1 MESGYTPFPMLTL
14 KNIRKIYGIH
24 RVLEKVSF
32 SIGEGQKV
40 ALVGQN
46 GVGKSTLLKI
56 AAGLETF
63 EKGERI
69 VPNRCLL
76 GYLPQEVGALPD
88 ETLIAYLR
96 RMAGLAELEKEIK
109 RLEKHLDEEAILA
122 EFEAAEHDY
131 TRLGGYDFER
141 KARSILEGLF
151 LDHVGLNRPLSE
163 LSGGEKRKA
172 ALAGVLLRGVDILFL
187 DEPTNNL
194 DLPALLWLENYLK
207 RSKATCLI
215 ASHDRRFLDHVV
227 KKVVE
232 IDWFK
237 REAIMYTGGWS
248 EYAEMKAHA
257 FRRHKEQ
264 YRMQEAER
272 ERLLESMA
280 EKKEWV
286 IRVQEKAAPDND
298 KFTSNYK
305 KERATRKFDASAKAL
320 EGRQRRLDDIER
332 PLERPPLDIILQT
345 EKNDESSIVVQDLIF
360 GYPEDEGKKTY
371 RGGPVNLNIPL
382 GSRIAILGNNGVGK
396 STLLQTLT
404 GSLVPLSGTVTCGAQ
419 VKFGYLMQEHENI
432 IQSETPR
439 QLFKKRLP
447 DFDAFEV
454 SLMLSEYQFPP
465 DTLDSKIVY
474 LSPGERVR
482 LILALLSMLH
492 ANVLVLDEPT
502 NHLDLEAIEALEES
516 LAVYP
521 GTLLLVTHDR
531 LFLERVELPEKYVL
545 EAGTL
550 TRVMDYAAYE
560 AAALPQVKRV
570 LKRLEEKHGK

>member
-1 MESGYTPFPMLTL
+1 MLTL
-14 KNIRKIYGIH
+14 KNVRKIYGIR

-32 SIGEGQKV
+32 SLGEGQKV

-69 VPNRCLL
+69 VPNRALV
-76 GYLPQEVGALPD
+76 GYLPQETAALPD
-88 ETLIAYLR
+88 ETLIEYLR
-96 RMAGLAELEKEIK
+96 RMAGLAELETEM
-109 RLEKHLDEEAILA
+109 RQLGTRLDESEALA
-122 EFEAAEHDY
+122 QYEQVQADY

-141 KARSILEGLF
+141 KAKSVLGGLF
-151 LDHVGLNRPLSE
+151 LNHVGLSRPLAQ

-172 ALAGVLLRGVDILFL
+172 ALAGVLLRGVDLLFL

-194 DLPALLWLENYLK
+194 DLPALLWLEHYLK

-237 REAIMYTGGWS
+237 REAVMYTGGWS

-264 YRMQEAER
+264 YRMQEDER
-272 ERLLESMA
+272 VRLRASIA

-298 KFTSNYK
+298 KFTAHYK

-320 EGRQRRLDDIER
+320 QGRQKRLDDVEK
-332 PLERPPLDIILQT
+332 PLERVPLDIVLDT
-345 EKNDESSIVVQDLIF
+345 HSGTASSIVLKQLRF
-360 GYPEDEGKKTY
+360 GYQGGFA
-371 RGGPVNLNIPL
+371 GGPIDLAVSL
-382 GSRIAILGNNGVGK
+382 GDRIAILGNNGAGK
-396 STLLQTLT
+396 STLLQTIT
-404 GSLVPLSGTVTCGAQ
+404 GTLAPLSGEVSLGAE
-419 VKFGYLMQEHENI
+419 VVFGYLMQEHENI
-432 IQSETPR
+432 AQSETPR

-447 DFDAFEV
+447 DTPHDEIAHA
-454 SLMLSEYQFPP
+454 LSEFQFPP
-465 DTLDSKIVY
+465 DILDDKIFNF
-474 LSPGERVR
+474 SPGERVR
-482 LILALLSMLH
+482 LILALLSLLH

-502 NHLDLEAIEALEES
+502 NHLDLEAIEALEEA
-516 LAVYP
+516 LVEYP

-531 LFLERVELPEKYVL
+531 LFLERLELKHYLLAEGLLSPV
-545 EAGTL
+545 
-550 TRVMDYAAYE
+550 VDYTAYE
-560 AAALPQVKRV
+560 ATALPQVKRV

>member
-1 MESGYTPFPMLTL
+1 MLVL

-32 SIGEGQKV
+32 SLGEGQKV

-63 EKGERI
+63 EKGERT
-69 VPNRCLL
+69 VPNRCLV

-88 ETLIAYLR
+88 ETLIEYLR
-96 RMAGLAELEKEIK
+96 RMAGLAELEKEMK
-109 RLEKHLDEEAILA
+109 RLEKNLDEEAILA
-122 EFEAAEHDY
+122 QFELVQHDY
-131 TRLGGYDFER
+131 ERLGGYDFER
-141 KARSILEGLF
+141 KAKSILEGLF
-151 LDHVGLNRPLSE
+151 LSHVGLRRPLSE

-172 ALAGVLLRGVDILFL
+172 ALAGVLLRGVDILLL

-194 DLPALLWLENYLK
+194 DLPALLWLENYLR

-237 REAIMYTGGWS
+237 REAVMYTGGWS
-248 EYAEMKAHA
+248 EFAEMKAHA
-257 FRRHKEQ
+257 FRKHKEQ

-272 ERLLESMA
+272 ERLFESID

-286 IRVQEKAAPDND
+286 VRVKERKTPDHD
-298 KFTSNYK
+298 KLTANFK
-305 KERATRKFDASAKAL
+305 KERAIRKFDGAATAL
-320 EGRQRRLDDIER
+320 QGREKRLDGVER
-332 PLERPPLDIILQT
+332 PLERPPLDIVLTT
-345 EKNDESSIVVQDLIF
+345 EKNEDSSIFLKKLVF
-360 GYPEDEGKKTY
+360 GYAEKKGGTKPFQ
-371 RGGPVNLNIPL
+371 GGPIDLEIPL
-382 GSRIAILGNNGVGK
+382 GARIAILGNNGVGK
-396 STLLQTLT
+396 STLLQTIT
-404 GSLVPLSGTVTCGAQ
+404 GTLPPLEGELVCGKQ
-419 VKFGYLMQEHENI
+419 IVFGYLMQEHENI
-432 IQSETPR
+432 SQALTPR
-439 QLFKKRLP
+439 ELFKKRLMN
-447 DFDAFEV
+447 FDAYEV
-454 SLMLSEYQFPP
+454 ALQLTEFQFSP
-465 DTLDSKIVY
+465 DVLDDKIKY

-516 LAVYP
+516 LALYP
-521 GTLLLVTHDR
+521 GTILLVTHDR
-531 LFLERVELPEKYVL
+531 LFLERLQLTQSYLL
-545 EAGTL
+545 EDGQLSVVA
-550 TRVMDYAAYE
+550 DYATYE
-560 AAALPQVKRV
+560 KEALSKVTRV

>member
-1 MESGYTPFPMLTL
+1 MLTL
-14 KNIRKIYGIH
+14 KNVRKIYGIH

-56 AAGLETF
+56 AAGMESF
-63 EKGERI
+63 ERGERI
-69 VPNRCLL
+69 VPNRCLV
-76 GYLPQEVGALPD
+76 GYLPQETGALPD
-88 ETLIAYLR
+88 ETLIEYLR
-96 RMAGLAELEKEIK
+96 RMAGLEELEVEMKQ
-109 RLEKHLDEEAILA
+109 LETRLDEEEALA
-122 EFEAAEHDY
+122 QYELVQADY

-141 KARSILEGLF
+141 RAKSILEGLF
-151 LDHVGLNRPLSE
+151 LSHVGLNRPLAE

-227 KKVVE
+227 KKVIE

-237 REAIMYTGGWS
+237 REAVMYTGGWS

-272 ERLLESMA
+272 ERLFESID

-286 IRVQEKAAPDND
+286 VRVKERKTPDHD
-298 KFTSNYK
+298 KLTANFK
-305 KERATRKFDASAKAL
+305 KERAIRKFDSAATAL
-320 EGRQRRLDDIER
+320 QGREKRLDDVER
-332 PLERPPLDIILQT
+332 PMERPPLDIVLTT
-345 EKNDESSIVVQDLIF
+345 EKNEESTIVLKKLVF
-360 GYPEDEGKKTY
+360 GYPEKSEEAKSFS
-371 RGGPVNLNIPL
+371 GGPIDLEIPL
-382 GSRIAILGNNGVGK
+382 GTRVAFLGNNGVGK
-396 STLLQTLT
+396 STLLQTITGALT
-404 GSLVPLSGTVTCGAQ
+404 PLGGEVVRGEK
-419 VKFGYLMQEHENI
+419 VIFGYLMQEHENI
-432 IQSETPR
+432 SQALTPR
-439 QLFKKRLP
+439 ELFKKRLP
-447 DFDAFEV
+447 DFDAFQV
-454 SLMLSEYQFPP
+454 SLMLTEFQFSP
-465 DTLDSKIVY
+465 DVLDDKIKY

-516 LAVYP
+516 LAIYP
-521 GTLLLVTHDR
+521 GTILLVTHDR
-531 LFLERVELPEKYVL
+531 LFLERVELSANYLL
-545 EAGTL
+545 ENGQL
-550 TRVMDYAAYE
+550 SLVSDYAAYE
-560 AAALPQVKRV
+560 KEALSKVTRV

>member
-1 MESGYTPFPMLTL
+1 MLVL
-14 KNIRKIYGIH
+14 KNVRKMYGIH

-32 SIGEGQKV
+32 SLGEGQKV

-56 AAGLETF
+56 AAGLEDF
-63 EKGERI
+63 DKGDRF
-69 VPNRCLL
+69 VPNRCLV

-96 RMAGLAELEKEIK
+96 RMAGLEELEKEMK

-122 EFEAAEHDY
+122 QFELVQTDFE
-131 TRLGGYDFER
+131 RLGGYDFER
-141 KARSILEGLF
+141 RAKSVLEGLF
-151 LDHVGLNRPLSE
+151 LSRVGLARPLSE

-172 ALAGVLLRGVDILFL
+172 ALAGVLLRGVDILLL

-272 ERLLESMA
+272 ERLFESID

-286 IRVQEKAAPDND
+286 IRVKSRKAPDND
-298 KFTSNYK
+298 KQTSNFK
-305 KERATRKFDASAKAL
+305 KERAVRKFDGAATAL
-320 EGRQRRLDDIER
+320 QGREKRLDDIER
-332 PLERPPLDIILQT
+332 PLERPPLDIVLTT
-345 EKNDESSIVVQDLIF
+345 EKNEDSSIVLKDLVF
-360 GYPEDEGKKTY
+360 GYPEQEGQAKPFQ
-371 RGGPVNLNIPL
+371 GGPINVEIPL
-382 GSRIAILGNNGVGK
+382 GARVAFLGNNGVGK
-396 STLLQTLT
+396 STLLQTITQTLP
-404 GSLVPLSGTVTCGAQ
+404 PLSGEVACGKN
-419 VKFGYLMQEHENI
+419 VIFGYLMQEHENI
-432 IQSETPR
+432 SQAMTPR
-439 QLFKKRLP
+439 ELFKKRIP
-447 DFDAFEV
+447 DFDAYQV
-454 SLMLSEYQFPP
+454 SLLLSEFQFSP
-465 DTLDSKIVY
+465 DVLDDKIKY

-482 LILALLSMLH
+482 LILALLSMLR

-521 GTLLLVTHDR
+521 GTILLVTHDR
-531 LFLERVELPEKYVL
+531 LFLERVELSVSYLLEKGALSPVENYATYEK
-545 EAGTL
+545 EAL
-550 TRVMDYAAYE
+550 SK
-560 AAALPQVKRV
+560 VKRV

>member
-1 MESGYTPFPMLTL
+1 L
-14 KNIRKIYGIH
+14 KNVRKIYGIH

-56 AAGLETF
+56 AAGMESF
-63 EKGERI
+63 ERGERI
-69 VPNRCLL
+69 VPNRCLV
-76 GYLPQEVGALPD
+76 GYLPQETGALPD
-88 ETLIAYLR
+88 ETLIEYLR
-96 RMAGLAELEKEIK
+96 RMAGLEELEVEMKQ
-109 RLEKHLDEEAILA
+109 LETRLDEEEALA
-122 EFEAAEHDY
+122 QYELVQADY

-141 KARSILEGLF
+141 RAKSILEGLF
-151 LDHVGLNRPLSE
+151 LSHVGLARPLSE

-227 KKVVE
+227 KKVIE

-237 REAIMYTGGWS
+237 REAVMYTGGWS
-248 EYAEMKAHA
+248 EFAEMKAHA

-272 ERLLESMA
+272 ERLFESID

-286 IRVQEKAAPDND
+286 VRVKERKTPDHD
-298 KFTSNYK
+298 KLTANFK
-305 KERATRKFDASAKAL
+305 KERAIRKFDGAATAL
-320 EGRQRRLDDIER
+320 QGREKRLDDIER
-332 PLERPPLDIILQT
+332 PMERPPLDIVLTT
-345 EKNDESSIVVQDLIF
+345 EKNEESTIVLKKLVF
-360 GYPEDEGKKTY
+360 GYPEKSEEAKSFS
-371 RGGPVNLNIPL
+371 GGPIDLEIPL
-382 GSRIAILGNNGVGK
+382 GTRVAFLGNNGVGK
-396 STLLQTLT
+396 STLLQTITGALT
-404 GSLVPLSGTVTCGAQ
+404 PLGGGVVRGEK
-419 VKFGYLMQEHENI
+419 VIFGYLMQEHENI
-432 IQSETPR
+432 SQALTPR
-439 QLFKKRLP
+439 ELFKKRLP
-447 DFDAFEV
+447 DFDAFQV
-454 SLMLSEYQFPP
+454 SLMLTEFQFSP
-465 DTLDSKIVY
+465 DVLDDKIKY

-516 LAVYP
+516 LAIYP
-521 GTLLLVTHDR
+521 GTILLVTHDR
-531 LFLERVELPEKYVL
+531 LFLERVELSANYLL
-545 EAGTL
+545 ENGQL
-550 TRVMDYAAYE
+550 SLVSDYAAYE
-560 AAALPQVKRV
+560 KEALSKVTRV

>member
-1 MESGYTPFPMLTL
+1 MLVF
-14 KNIRKIYGIH
+14 KNIRKMYGIH

-32 SIGEGQKV
+32 SLGEGQKV

-56 AAGLETF
+56 AAGLEDF
-63 EKGERI
+63 DKGDRF

-96 RMAGLAELEKEIK
+96 RMAGLEELEKEMK

-122 EFEAAEHDY
+122 EFELVQSDFE
-131 TRLGGYDFER
+131 RLGGYDFER
-141 KARSILEGLF
+141 RAKSVLEGLF
-151 LDHVGLNRPLSE
+151 LLRVGLNRPLSE

-172 ALAGVLLRGVDILFL
+172 ALAGVLLRGVDILLL

-194 DLPALLWLENYLK
+194 DLPALLWLENYLR

-237 REAIMYTGGWS
+237 REAVMYTGGWS

-264 YRMQEAER
+264 YRMQEDER
-272 ERLLESMA
+272 KRLFESID

-286 IRVQEKAAPDND
+286 IRVKARKAPDND
-298 KFTSNYK
+298 KQTSNFK
-305 KERATRKFDASAKAL
+305 KERAVRKFDGAATAL
-320 EGRQRRLDDIER
+320 QGREKRLDDVER
-332 PLERPPLDIILQT
+332 PLERPPLDIVLT
-345 EKNDESSIVVQDLIF
+345 AEKNEDSSIVLKKLVF
-360 GYPEDEGKKTY
+360 GYPVREEGTSFS
-371 RGGPVNLNIPL
+371 GGPIDLTIPL
-382 GSRIAILGNNGVGK
+382 GTRIAFLGNNGVGK
-396 STLLQTLT
+396 STLLQTITQTLP
-404 GSLVPLSGTVTCGAQ
+404 PLSGEVVCGKN
-419 VKFGYLMQEHENI
+419 VIFGYLMQEHENI
-432 IQSETPR
+432 SQAMTPR
-439 QLFKKRLP
+439 ELFKKRIP
-447 DFDAFEV
+447 DFDAYQV
-454 SLMLSEYQFPP
+454 SLLLSEFQFSP
-465 DTLDSKIVY
+465 DVLDDKIKY

-482 LILALLSMLH
+482 LILALLSMLR

-516 LAVYP
+516 LAIYP
-521 GTLLLVTHDR
+521 GTILLVTHDR
-531 LFLERVELPEKYVL
+531 LFLERVEISASYLLENGELLPV
-545 EAGTL
+545 A
-550 TRVMDYAAYE
+550 DYATYE
-560 AAALPQVKRV
+560 KEALSKVKRV

>member
-1 MESGYTPFPMLTL
+1 MLVL

-32 SIGEGQKV
+32 SLGEGQKV

-63 EKGERI
+63 EKGERT
-69 VPNRCLL
+69 VPNRCLV

-88 ETLIAYLR
+88 ETLIEYLR
-96 RMAGLAELEKEIK
+96 RMAGLAELEKEMK

-122 EFEAAEHDY
+122 QFELVQHDY
-131 TRLGGYDFER
+131 ERLGGYDFER
-141 KARSILEGLF
+141 RAKSVLEGLF
-151 LDHVGLNRPLSE
+151 LSHVGLSRPLAE

-172 ALAGVLLRGVDILFL
+172 ALAGVLLRGVDILLL

-194 DLPALLWLENYLK
+194 DLPALLWLENYLR

-237 REAIMYTGGWS
+237 REAVMYTGGWS
-248 EYAEMKAHA
+248 EFAEMKAHA

-272 ERLLESMA
+272 ERLFESID

-286 IRVQEKAAPDND
+286 VRVKARVAPDHD
-298 KFTSNYK
+298 KLTSNFK
-305 KERATRKFDASAKAL
+305 KERAVRKFDGAATAL
-320 EGRQRRLDDIER
+320 QGREKRLDGVER
-332 PLERPPLDIILQT
+332 PLERPPLDIVLTT
-345 EKNDESSIVVQDLIF
+345 EKNEDSSIFLKKLVF
-360 GYPEDEGKKTY
+360 GYTEKKGGAKPFQ
-371 RGGPVNLNIPL
+371 GGPIDLEIPL
-382 GSRIAILGNNGVGK
+382 GARFAILGNNGVGK
-396 STLLQTLT
+396 STLLQTIT
-404 GSLVPLSGTVTCGAQ
+404 GTLPPLGGELVCGKQ
-419 VKFGYLMQEHENI
+419 IVFGYLMQEHENI
-432 IQSETPR
+432 SQALTPR
-439 QLFKKRLP
+439 ELFKKRLTN
-447 DFDAFEV
+447 FDAYEV
-454 SLMLSEYQFPP
+454 ALQLTEFQFSP
-465 DTLDSKIVY
+465 DVLDDKIKY

-516 LAVYP
+516 LALYP
-521 GTLLLVTHDR
+521 GTILLVTHDR
-531 LFLERVELPEKYVL
+531 LFLERLQLTQSYLL
-545 EAGTL
+545 EDGQLSVVA
-550 TRVMDYAAYE
+550 DYATYE
-560 AAALPQVKRV
+560 KEALSKVTRV